1 MDTVAGDLECDMLGL
16 SPVWAPGRDRFCVP
30 FGGGGPGGGSGPGC
44 DAAYAPGD
52 GYGMYDA
59 CAGYGEGSG
68 RTGPPG
74 VWPPGGIGIHIG

>member
-1 MDTVAGDLECDMLGL
+1 MLGL
-16 SPVWAPGRDRFCVP
+16 SPAWAPGRDRFCVP
-30 FGGGGPGGGSGPGC
+30 FGGGGGPFGGGGGPGC
-44 DAAYAPGD
+44 CDAAAYAPGD

-74 VWPPGGIGIHIG
+74 VCAPGGGIGIHI